1 MLISH
6 RFRFIYLKTRKT
18 AGTSVEAY
26 FEPYCVDPE
35 RREPPPHEREAEV
48 TKWGVVGYR
57 GDPRP
62 GEVWFNHMPASRI
75 RELVGDD
82 VWSNYLKF
90 CVVRNPFDKAVSLFW
105 FTLPNSERGR
115 LSGAPFTDVRAAFA
129 GWLLGGARNRIR
141 TRWRGKDHAEDIGVD
156 EPIVTI
162 AGNLVVDDVIRY
174 ESLEAD
180 LKRMCRTLDIPW
192 ESERLERL
200 KSEYRTRPEPFAE
213 YYGRATAA
221 KVRQLFGWE
230 LETFGYDLP

>member
-57 GDPRP
+57 GEYRS

-82 VWSNYLKF
+82 VWGSYLKF
-90 CVVRNPFDKAVSLFW
+90 CVVRNPFDKVVSLFW
-105 FTLPNSERGR
+105 FNLPESERR
-115 LSGAPFTDVRAAFA
+115 HLSDASFADVRATFA
-129 GWLLGGARNRIR
+129 RWLLGPARNRIR
-141 TRWRGKDHAEDIGVD
+141 ARLRGATPGAPIGTD
-156 EPIVTI
+156 EPIMAIDWT
-162 AGNLVVDDVIRY
+162 LVADEVIRY
-174 ESLEAD
+174 ERLEAD
-180 LKRMCRTLDIPW
+180 LKRTCEILGVPW
-192 ESERLERL
+192 EPERLGRL

-221 KVRQLFGWE
+221 QVRQLFGWE